1 MEENNKNTPILDR
14 RNRRLFRDRTK
25 HNLIIIPVILI
36 LACLLAL
43 PLLSSIQATTPL
55 NSNTINPY
63 SALSNAY
70 PIGNTKLATLLNS
83 PASTSMSL
91 TGNMTVTGNNTLN
104 GVFSLSNAQQVVLGS
119 PLYANGTMTITGDK
133 IELGKTC
140 TAGGNITILGNNTS
154 PAINAVNGTLNVGN
168 KNTGSEVYFNITKYY
183 QYVESYGGGYIGDWN
198 NQSEDLIILNNDAI
212 RVYSGELYLYSESD
226 EFPLT
231 NWVSIQINRD
241 WFNMSMNVLLL
252 GNIYARV
259 NLWGNPSYS
268 KANYSGIVNVTQ
280 MALNGEF
287 PDLLIIDVNE
297 IILDM
302 GETPVRYLQFGGGTV
317 FDSWGDWFA
326 VGTSGG
332 AGGVMVLNNSYVY
345 MNSSQSIVYR
355 FLKNDA
361 QAAITLEKSSSYPTA
376 RMYISTTNQSVTG
389 FGTSNSTVITNGG
402 ISTSGFSDIRNITK
416 ITQGSLSFQGNMLMN
431 GNVTVQGDIGVL
443 GYNKILS
450 PLTVTGSLNING
462 GAMTGQVVLTL
473 SGGSM
478 VTDGEMSI
486 DDGEMSILKGTMQMN
501 STGIYIYG
509 ATNTS
514 IKGTITSTGVMEI
527 TGNCSIMGNIG
538 ISGYNYMQ
546 GNINILS
553 LLSLSGAMVTD
564 GDMAINDGQIS
575 ILSGTMIMNSTG
587 SYITGDAITV
597 TGEVDFDGDAT
608 ITGNIGISGYN
619 YMQGNIIVAQ
629 LSLEGVMVTEGDMII
644 NNGEISIIAGSMVM
658 NSTGSFITSYNSITV
673 TGEVDFDGDATITGN
688 IGISGYNYMQGQ
700 ITVEGYMNINNGL
713 TTGDITLTISG
724 TMETTGSMTITDGE
738 ISIPSGGIVMNSTGS
753 YIVGGT
759 ITVSGSQIASQGTTE
774 IDGQITMSGDI
785 GISGYNYME
794 GLITVSGY
802 MDINSGSTTGDITLV
817 IGGTMETTGSMTIT
831 DGEISIPSGGIV
843 MNSTGSYIV
852 GGTITV
858 SGSQIA
864 SQGTT
869 EIDGQITMSGDIGI
883 SGYNYMEGLITVEGY
898 LNINNGL
905 TAGTITL
912 NIDGTMETTGTMSI
926 TNGEM
931 NIPDGHIVM
940 NALGSFITGNTI
952 AVTGDQIASLGITE
966 VNGDITIQGEIS
978 ISGYNYMQGNV
989 NVGQLS
995 LDGVMVTDG
1004 SMAITS
1010 GAISILSGS
1019 MTLNSTGSY
1028 IMGETITVTGTIGFG
1043 GDAAIT
1049 GNIGLSGYNY
1059 MQGNVSVGQLS
1070 LDGVMVTDG
1079 DMSII
1084 GGEIGILSGSM
1095 VLNST
1100 GSFITGD
1107 VITVTGEISFD
1118 GDATITGDI
1127 ELSGYNYM
1135 EGLITIQGYLNI
1147 NGGLTTG
1154 EITLIING
1162 TMETTGTM
1170 SITSGEINIPGVT
1183 MVVNSTGSFIMADAI
1198 SVTGDQIASQGT
1210 TEIDGQITMSGDIGI
1225 SGYNYMEGL
1234 ITVDGSMNINYG
1246 LTRGTLSLVVD
1257 GAMET
1262 TGSMTIVDGEISIP
1276 DGRIVMNGTG
1286 SYITGDTITVTG
1298 SEINSLGKIE
1308 VTGDMTMRGDYFE
1321 IGGMSY
1327 IKGPVTVSGSLDIN
1341 GGMMKGTG
1349 TIVVSNGY
1357 MQTVGK
1363 MKISNGVIEVLDG
1376 KIVMDSTG
1384 TYIGSATSITG
1395 DLNVAGTIVN
1405 SGLVSMSGNFQILTP
1420 LSITG
1425 SMVTV
1430 GVTSM
1435 GNLGA
1440 INGILVITG
1449 NVVMSGATVISGD
1462 NNVIGSMT
1470 ITPLGVSI
1478 NGIVGLTGIV
1488 HTTGGLPTMS
1498 PSTSLEVY
1506 GGSMMGIPLPHVAL
1520 ISDPL
1525 TLLALGILGI
1535 GSVYVVIRTVYMGV
1549 KERRTLVP
1557 RIRSIGHALRDS
1569 GRRLSDSARRI
1580 SRRIRNR

>member
-794 GLITVSGY
+794 GLITV
-802 MDINSGSTTGDITLV
+802 
-817 IGGTMETTGSMTIT
+817 
-831 DGEISIPSGGIV
+831 
-843 MNSTGSYIV
+843 
-852 GGTITV
+852 
-858 SGSQIA
+858 
-864 SQGTT
+864 
-869 EIDGQITMSGDIGI
+869 
-883 SGYNYMEGLITVEGY
+883 EGY